1 LESLGDHAH
10 THAECEGAG
19 KDEAVAAA
27 EAFTQH
33 QDLQQQRHKDG
44 LMCDHNT
51 STAHVLCIAA
61 VAAAAAFTQH
71 QDLQK
76 EQQQRR

>member
-1 LESLGDHAH
+1 MGVQNTSTAH
-10 THAECEGAG
+10 VLCIAAI
-19 KDEAVAAA
+19 AAA
-27 EAFTQH
+27 AAFTQH

-44 LMCDHNT
+44 LMGFQNT

-61 VAAAAAFTQH
+61 VAAAEAAEASTQH
-71 QDLQK
+71 QNLQK